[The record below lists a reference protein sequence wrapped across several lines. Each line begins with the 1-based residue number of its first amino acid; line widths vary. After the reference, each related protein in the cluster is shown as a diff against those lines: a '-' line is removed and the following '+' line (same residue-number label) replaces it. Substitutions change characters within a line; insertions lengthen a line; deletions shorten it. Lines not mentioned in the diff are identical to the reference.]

1 MDYILTNAILTKNIY
16 SGIVKR
22 NISHYFP
29 IFSYIDEEIILDKKG
44 EQTILTRKINDKF
57 VLTSENICS
66 ICDWEALYSENHPDV
81 AYNKLLKTFCKV
93 YDSSFPKIQ
102 IKVKTK
108 TLLGPW
114 IFKGIKR
121 NLRKTNKTFR
131 KILEKED
138 LRFRKDIKNYKNGF
152 VNIKSSSKELYYK
165 N

>member
-22 NISHYFP
+22 NISDYFP

-57 VLTSENICS
+57 VLTFENICS

-81 AYNKLLKTFCKV
+81 AYNKMLKTFCKV

-102 IKVKTK
+102 IKGKTK

-114 IFKGIKR
+114 LFKGIKR
-121 NLRKTNKTFR
+121 NLRKTNKNFS
-131 KILEKED
+131 
-138 LRFRKDIKNYKNGF
+138 KNSWKRGLT
-152 VNIKSSSKELYYK
+152 IPKGH
-165 N
+165 

>member
-1 MDYILTNAILTKNIY
+1 M
-16 SGIVKR
+16 KR
-22 NISHYFP
+22 NISDYFP

-121 NLRKTNKTFR
+121 NLRKTNKNFS
-131 KILEKED
+131 
-138 LRFRKDIKNYKNGF
+138 KD
-152 VNIKSSSKELYYK
+152 SSKRGLTISK
-165 N
+165 GH

>member
-1 MDYILTNAILTKNIY
+1 M
-16 SGIVKR
+16 KR
-22 NISHYFP
+22 NISDYFP

-121 NLRKTNKTFR
+121 NLRKTNKNFS
-131 KILEKED
+131 
-138 LRFRKDIKNYKNGF
+138 KNSWKRGLT
-152 VNIKSSSKELYYK
+152 IPKGH
-165 N
+165 

>member
-1 MDYILTNAILTKNIY
+1 M
-16 SGIVKR
+16 KR
-22 NISHYFP
+22 DISDYFP
-29 IFSYIDEEIILDKKG
+29 IFSYINEEIILDKKG

-81 AYNKLLKTFCKV
+81 AYNKMLKTFCKV

-108 TLLGPW
+108 TLLGRW

-121 NLRKTNKTFR
+121 NLRKTNKNFS
-131 KILEKED
+131 
-138 LRFRKDIKNYKNGF
+138 KNSWKRGLT
-152 VNIKSSSKELYYK
+152 IPKGH
-165 N
+165 